1 MESPA
6 LPVPPNPFD
15 LVRRNGPGLLVA
27 GAVAFLGWILAR
39 YTGWPGIV
47 IALVIGMALN
57 PLALR
62 PALKPGYTLAVK
74 KLLRVAIALLGVR
87 IALGDIAALGLG
99 TAALVIVSMAVTL
112 IAGILV
118 ARLFGASSAYGALA
132 GGATAVCGAS
142 AALAIASVLPKDD
155 RRDMDA
161 AFVVLAVNALSTV
174 AMIVYP
180 LIGHAL
186 GYADHVNGIMLGA
199 TIHDVAQVVGAGY
212 GVSPEAGD
220 TATIVKLFRVFLLLP
235 VVLIIGLAFA
245 GAEAG
250 HAKAPV
256 PQPGGAFPCHRRAR
270 PPDLA
275 GCHAQARL
283 AADGGRDGRDARAA
297 RGRHRRPVN
306 PRHGIRA
313 SQPVPCRTNGV
324 ACYSEPS
331 IEGVFHASQARIQAR
346 GRLCQRPVDRGR
358 PRQDGAGH
366 RSGDG

>member
-1 MESPA
+1 MDSKA
-6 LPVPPNPFD
+6 RPVPPALFD

-27 GAVAFLGWILAR
+27 GVVAFLGWILAR

-74 KLLRVAIALLGVR
+74 KILRVAIALLGVR

-118 ARLFGASSAYGALA
+118 ARMFGSSSAYGALA

-155 RRDMDA
+155 RRDTDA

-212 GVSPEAGD
+212 GVSGEAGD

-250 HAKAPV
+250 QAKAPV
-256 PQPGGAFPCHRRAR
+256 PVFAIMFVVFATVNSLGLIPEAVRTVLLGLSQAGLFLAIAALGLQTALVAMLKLGWR
-270 PPDLA
+270 PMAVVIAATLVL
-275 GCHAQARL
+275 L
-283 AADGGRDGRDARAA
+283 AAVIAGL
-297 RGRHRRPVN
+297 
-306 PRHGIRA
+306 
-313 SQPVPCRTNGV
+313 
-324 ACYSEPS
+324 S
-331 IEGVFHASQARIQAR
+331 ILGMA
-346 GRLCQRPVDRGR
+346 
-358 PRQDGAGH
+358 
-366 RSGDG
+366 